1 MRAVSWPET
10 NNMVI
15 SIRVQHKSIYILW
28 VIGIVAVHQEE
39 VWCIDHITRNEHSS
53 SLTLHMLSYHLR
65 SLFNRNP
72 SRPILG
78 IAVNNKYLV
87 IPCRFYLVKQRS
99 YRFLLIQ
106 CGNYH

>member
-53 SLTLHMLSYHLR
+53 SLTLTMPSYPLNSRQQQGSCYTLQILSRQAKVL
-65 SLFNRNP
+65 SLP
-72 SRPILG
+72 PHSVWELPL
-78 IAVNNKYLV
+78 
-87 IPCRFYLVKQRS
+87 
-99 YRFLLIQ
+99 
-106 CGNYH
+106 